1 MYLTREEEHM
11 FNGEYGEGLA
21 KCMRLLVVL
30 GELFEAKKMVKVK
43 SCHVSGVSYKN
54 IGEPGLELLKG
65 FAEENVRV
73 RVKTT
78 LNPSGM
84 DRKRWKKTGLDKDFA
99 KKQSE
104 VLKAFK
110 RMGVSL
116 SCSCIPYLIGNKPKF
131 GDYVAWAESSATV
144 YANSVL
150 GAKTNRESGLSALAS
165 AVTGRTP
172 YYGYLLE
179 ENRKPD
185 VRVKVKFK
193 PSNQLEISALGYFVG
208 KNFPEKVPFFSGL
221 GLVSK
226 DWLKVLGAGLA
237 SAGAIALYHVEN
249 LTPEAKFFS
258 EDNLKDIEK
267 FEVGLGEVKQTIQ
280 DLSEA
285 YERCE
290 AVFLG
295 CPHYS
300 LSQLREVA
308 VFLRGKKVKPK
319 ARLWIFTS
327 RLIYEKA
334 KKLGYVRLVEKA
346 GGLVLCDTCMVV
358 SPLERLGLEVVYT
371 DSCKAAHY
379 LPSTN
384 RLKVKLE
391 NTLECLRRITV

>member
-1 MYLTREEEHM
+1 MYLTREEEYV

-30 GELFEAKKMVKVK
+30 GEVFGAEKMVKVK

-54 IGEPGLELLKG
+54 IGESGLELLKS
-65 FAEENVRV
+65 FIEEKVKV
-73 RVKTT
+73 KVKTT
-78 LNPSGM
+78 LNPSGV
-84 DRKRWKKTGLDKDFA
+84 DTKKWKKIGIDKNFIH
-99 KKQSE
+99 KQFE

-110 RMGVSL
+110 RMGINL
-116 SCSCIPYLIGNKPKF
+116 SCSCTPYLVGNKPKF

-150 GAKTNRESGLSALAS
+150 GARTNRESGLSALAS
-165 AVTGRTP
+165 AVIGKTP
-172 YYGYLLE
+172 YYGYLLK
-179 ENRKPD
+179 ENRKPN
-185 VRVKVKFK
+185 VKVKVKFE
-193 PSNQLEISALGYFVG
+193 PSNQLEVSALGYFIG

-221 GLVSK
+221 SLVGR
-226 DWLKVLGAGLA
+226 DWLKILGAGLA
-237 SAGAIALYHVEN
+237 SAGAVALYHVEN
-249 LTPEAKFFS
+249 LTPEAKLFS
-258 EDNLKDIEK
+258 EDDLKNIEK
-267 FEVGLGEVKQTIQ
+267 FEVGLEEIKQTIQ
-280 DLSEA
+280 SLSENH
-285 YERCE
+285 EQCE

-308 VFLRGKKVKPK
+308 VFLKGKKIKSKVK
-319 ARLWIFTS
+319 LWIFTS
-327 RLIYEKA
+327 RLVYEKA
-334 KKLGYVRLVEKA
+334 KKLGYVKLIEKA

-358 SPLERLGLEVVYT
+358 SPLENLGIETVYT

-391 NTLECLRRITV
+391 NTFECLGRIAF